1 MKICKNCGCELPE
14 GAKFCTLCGTPV
26 EEEFEGTTVLDSND
40 DAFDYDMDATGLLV
54 ENDSDATGILNEE
67 EFFEEKYSYDST
79 IDSMTDQDS
88 NVNPAFVNP
97 DYQQNSNNQNTQLNS
112 AQQNSS
118 SQTSVVTYERPESNN
133 QNAYQQVVEQ
143 PSLKNCY
150 IKFWQNY
157 TNFSG
162 RSRRSEYWFVVLA
175 NILISLVNVIPYV
188 GQVLY
193 VIYTLAI
200 IVPALAL
207 IVRRLHDLGKEWY
220 NIFFILIPIVG
231 QIMML
236 VWLCTDSQV
245 GANKFGENPKG
256 IN

>member
-1 MKICKNCGCELPE
+1 MKICKNCGKELLDE
-14 GAKFCTLCGTPV
+14 AMFCTLCGTPV
-26 EEEFEGTTVLDSND
+26 EEDFEGTTVLDSNN

-54 ENDSDATGILNEE
+54 EDDLDATGILDEE
-67 EFFEEKYSYDST
+67 ESFEEKYSYDST
-79 IDSMTDQDS
+79 TDSITDQGS

-112 AQQNSS
+112 DQQNSS

-133 QNAYQQVVEQ
+133 QNAYQQNVEQ
-143 PSLKNCY
+143 PSFKNCY

-175 NILISLVNVIPYV
+175 NVLISFVNVIPYV
-188 GQVLY
+188 GQALY
-193 VIYTLAI
+193 VIYTLAV

-220 NIFFILIPIVG
+220 YIFFILIPIVG